1 MDAPLTLACAL
12 AVEEKVARKAGARA
26 ARVGLGARLPLPDGP
41 LVSFGLAGALDPQLS
56 PGVLVTATK
65 VVDAGGETVWEG
77 EPVLVDGA
85 RPVVICDAGEVVDA
99 PAARDALASAS
110 GADAIDMES
119 GPLAASGRLA
129 GVVRVISDS
138 RDQPLGRLAF
148 AANLDG
154 STRWSV
160 VARAFLLHPVAS
172 LRTAV
177 RARRAIGRLK
187 AAAEAL
193 R

>member
-1 MDAPLTLACAL
+1 LDVPLTLACAL
-12 AVEEKVARKAGARA
+12 EVEEKVARKAGART
-26 ARVGLGARLPLPDGP
+26 ARVGLGARLPLPEGA
-41 LVSFGLAGALDPQLS
+41 LISFGFAGALDPKLS

-65 VVDAGGETVWEG
+65 VVDARGETVWEG

-99 PAARDALASAS
+99 PSAREALASAS

-172 LRTAV
+172 LRTV
-177 RARRAIGRLK
+177 VGARRAIGRLK